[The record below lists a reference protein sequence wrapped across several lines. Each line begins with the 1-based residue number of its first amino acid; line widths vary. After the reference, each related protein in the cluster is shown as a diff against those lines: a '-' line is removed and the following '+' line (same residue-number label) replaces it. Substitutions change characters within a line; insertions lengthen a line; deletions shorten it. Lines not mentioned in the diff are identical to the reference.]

1 MLLLKYVTNVTL
13 GGKMKTWFEIL
24 LTKYNP
30 IVKIKEYKTND
41 IIFNEDEY
49 CQEVCIVL
57 KGQIIISTITYL
69 EKEEIIN
76 IINEKEVFGDLLV
89 FSSNHKYLG
98 NVISGKKSSIA
109 IIKKND
115 LIDCLLKDQE
125 LLSLFLKS
133 ISDKALDIK
142 LQAKLFS
149 HKNIEDRIMY
159 FLSIKQI
166 NNIVNISSVTN
177 MAKIL
182 SLPRPSVSRS
192 LSILE
197 NKGLIK
203 RDKNIIYII

>member
-1 MLLLKYVTNVTL
+1 
-13 GGKMKTWFEIL
+13 MKTWFEIL
-24 LTKYNP
+24 LNKYNS

-89 FSSNHKYLG
+89 FSSSHKYLG

-115 LIDCLLKDQE
+115 LINCLLKDQE

>member
-1 MLLLKYVTNVTL
+1 
-13 GGKMKTWFEIL
+13 MKTWFDIL
-24 LTKYNP
+24 LNKYTDK
-30 IVKIKEYKTND
+30 IKIKEYKSND
-41 IIFNEDEY
+41 IIFNEDDN

-57 KGQIIISTITYL
+57 KGKIIISTITYL

-76 IINEKEVFGDLLV
+76 IINEKEVFGDLLI

-98 NVISGKKSSIA
+98 NVISGKKSSVA

-115 LIDCLLKDQE
+115 LIDCLMIDKE
-125 LLSLFLKS
+125 LLSLFLNS
-133 ISDKALDIK
+133 VSNKALDIK

-159 FLSIKQI
+159 YLSIRQI
-166 NNIVNISSVTN
+166 NNIVKISSVTS
-177 MAKIL
+177 MAKTL

-197 NKGLIK
+197 DKGLIK
-203 RDKNIIYII
+203 REKNVIYIK

>member
-1 MLLLKYVTNVTL
+1 
-13 GGKMKTWFEIL
+13 MKTWFDIL
-24 LTKYNP
+24 LNKYSDK
-30 IVKIKEYKTND
+30 IKIKEYKSND
-41 IIFNEDEY
+41 IIFNEDDN

-76 IINEKEVFGDLLV
+76 IINEKEVFGDLLI

-98 NVISGKKSSIA
+98 NVISGKKSSVA
-109 IIKKND
+109 IIKKNN
-115 LIDCLLKDQE
+115 LIDCLMIDKE
-125 LLSLFLKS
+125 LLSLFLNS
-133 ISDKALDIK
+133 ISNKALDIK

-159 FLSIKQI
+159 YLSIRQI
-166 NNIVNISSVTN
+166 NNIVKISSVTS
-177 MAKIL
+177 MAKTL

-203 RDKNIIYII
+203 REKNIIYIK

>member
-1 MLLLKYVTNVTL
+1 
-13 GGKMKTWFEIL
+13 MKTWFEIL
-24 LTKYNP
+24 LNKYNS

-115 LIDCLLKDQE
+115 LINCLLKDQE

>member
-1 MLLLKYVTNVTL
+1 
-13 GGKMKTWFEIL
+13 MKTWFDIL
-24 LTKYNP
+24 LNKYSDK
-30 IVKIKEYKTND
+30 IKIKEYKSND
-41 IIFNEDEY
+41 IIFNEDDN

-76 IINEKEVFGDLLV
+76 IINEKEVFGDLLI

-98 NVISGKKSSIA
+98 NVISGKKSSVA

-115 LIDCLLKDQE
+115 LIDCLMIDKE
-125 LLSLFLKS
+125 LLSLFLNS
-133 ISDKALDIK
+133 ISNKALDIK

-159 FLSIKQI
+159 YLSIRQI
-166 NNIVNISSVTN
+166 NNIVKISSVTS
-177 MAKIL
+177 MAKTL

-197 NKGLIK
+197 DKGLIK
-203 RDKNIIYII
+203 REKNVIYIK

>member
-1 MLLLKYVTNVTL
+1 
-13 GGKMKTWFEIL
+13 MKTWFEIL
-24 LTKYNP
+24 LNKYNP

-115 LIDCLLKDQE
+115 LINCLLKDQE

>member
-1 MLLLKYVTNVTL
+1 
-13 GGKMKTWFEIL
+13 MKTWFDIL
-24 LTKYNP
+24 LNKYTDK
-30 IVKIKEYKTND
+30 IKIKEYKSND
-41 IIFNEDEY
+41 IIFNEDDN

-76 IINEKEVFGDLLV
+76 IINEKEVFGDLLI

-98 NVISGKKSSIA
+98 NVISGKKSSVA

-115 LIDCLLKDQE
+115 LIDCLMIDKE
-125 LLSLFLKS
+125 LLSLFLNS
-133 ISDKALDIK
+133 ISNKALDIK

-159 FLSIKQI
+159 YLSIRQI
-166 NNIVNISSVTN
+166 NNIVKISSVTS
-177 MAKIL
+177 MAKTL

-197 NKGLIK
+197 DKGLIK
-203 RDKNIIYII
+203 REKNVIYIK